1 MGATSFTKIGNELA
15 DEWGPGGDAT
25 AGEHLKAMFA
35 VQDFTRLQ
43 LSLMAAQLE
52 ECRQM
57 RALLGRLPSDIA
69 KHSHSEEKL
78 LEREKQKTAKAQQ
91 KANEAMPPVVT
102 VVQMSNEEIEA
113 AVNNGRVYRRF

>member
-69 KHSHSEEKL
+69 KHSHSEEKVARARKAEDGQSTAES
-78 LEREKQKTAKAQQ
+78 ERGDA
-91 KANEAMPPVVT
+91 
-102 VVQMSNEEIEA
+102 S
-113 AVNNGRVYRRF
+113 RRDCGADEQRGN